1 MITSPSSSAVNLIT
15 NAQYKAADAANTIA
29 TLLVAKDEV
38 GSSEFRSDDLIKPVL
53 SLKEAKI
60 ETSAGVKIL
69 QAEQQMPGS
78 LFNAIA

>member
-15 NAQYKAADAANTIA
+15 NAQHKATDAANTIA
-29 TLLVAKDEV
+29 TLPVAKDEV

-53 SLKEAKI
+53 SLKEAEI

-69 QAEQQMPGS
+69 QTEQEMLGS